1 MADDAVVFLYCSGQ
15 EAGNILESDQRNV
28 KAVAETDK
36 TGSLVTGVNV
46 KDAGQP
52 GGLIGN
58 NTYGCLLYTSPSP
71 RDRG

>member
-1 MADDAVVFLYCSGQ
+1 MCIRDRFLYCSGQ

-46 KDAGQP
+46 KEMC
-52 GGLIGN
+52 I
-58 NTYGCLLYTSPSP
+58 
-71 RDRG
+71 RDRL

>member
-1 MADDAVVFLYCSGQ
+1 MIVDEIYRHRPDILAATTWLCLLYTS

-46 KDAGQP
+46 KDAGDVYKRQ
-52 GGLIGN
+52 GM
-58 NTYGCLLYTSPSP
+58 YV
-71 RDRG
+71 